1 MSMQF
6 LSMFNRLQ
14 FALIDTETTGLS
26 PKKDRIVEI
35 AVVTLDSGFSEVN
48 RWHTLVNPGRPIPNS
63 SIHGISDAMVS
74 DAPTFAQIYAEL
86 LAELR
91 GKVLLAHNA
100 TFDADMLVA
109 ESDRLDDE
117 DIFFPFVDSMRL
129 ARQVVP
135 KGTSCSL
142 ESLAQ
147 HTRVRNQEAH
157 SALGDALTTGKVL
170 RRLFG
175 LRRYS
180 IGRTVIKQATP
191 FKADTAFID
200 SYGLTSAS
208 ILPRAE

>member
-63 SIHGISDAMVS
+63 SIHGISDAMVR
-74 DAPTFAQIYAEL
+74 DAPTFGQVYAEL
-86 LAELR
+86 LTQLR

-117 DIFFPFVDSMRL
+117 DVFFPFVDSMRL

-142 ESLAQ
+142 ESLARR
-147 HTRVRNQEAH
+147 TRVMNQGAH
-157 SALGDALTTGKVL
+157 SALGDARTTGIVL
-170 RRLFG
+170 KKLFG
-175 LRRYS
+175 RQRHS
-180 IGRTVIKQATP
+180 IGRSVIKQAIP
-191 FKADTAFID
+191 FTVSPAHLDKHAVM
-200 SYGLTSAS
+200 SSAIS
-208 ILPRAE
+208 PRLS

>member
-1 MSMQF
+1 MSMKI
-6 LSMFNRLQ
+6 LSMFNRPQ
-14 FALIDTETTGLS
+14 FAVIDTETTGLS

-35 AVVTLDSGFSEVN
+35 AVVTLDSGFSEIS

-86 LAELR
+86 LAELH

-100 TFDADMLVA
+100 KFDADMLVA
-109 ESDRLDDE
+109 ASDRLGDE
-117 DIFFPFVDSMRL
+117 DVFFPFVDSMRL

-142 ESLAQ
+142 ESLAR
-147 HTRVRNQEAH
+147 HTRVRNQGAH

-170 RRLFG
+170 GKLFG

-180 IGRTVIKQATP
+180 VGHIVIKQATP
-191 FKADTAFID
+191 FKASAALID

-208 ILPRAE
+208 KLPRAE